1 MTTAFIGARVPLVDP
16 NTGLAT
22 PIFYRLLQGF
32 FSNTGAAA
40 SANTDAF
47 EIAPLGQALVT
58 QAVAQA
64 EATFEINLLPSPDAM
79 RAELAAAVA
88 TAENNVTPALGS
100 LQAEVAL
107 LRAAVDDLRKGLV
120 TL

>member
-16 NTGLAT
+16 NTGVAT

-32 FSNTGAAA
+32 FSNTGTAA

-47 EIAPLGQALVT
+47 EIAPLGQTVA
-58 QAVAQA
+58 AQA
-64 EATFEINLLPSPDAM
+64 
-79 RAELAAAVA
+79 LAAAVA
-88 TAENNVTPALGS
+88 TTENNVTPALGS
-100 LQAEVAL
+100 LQAEVAM